1 VPLVHDDA
9 TVGLFRLVTWTAP
22 AVQRIKPPYVAS
34 ERSRLDSWLD
44 YHRAT
49 LLQKCA
55 GLTAEQLARRPV
67 ASSALSL
74 LGLVRH
80 MAGNERIWFRIRFA
94 RADVEDL
101 YQSPEY
107 PEGAEFAQADPA
119 TAEADFATYTEE
131 VTQARAVVRG
141 RSLDETFGDETVTV
155 DLRWLY
161 AHMIDEYARHN
172 GHADLIRELIDGAT
186 GL

>member
-1 VPLVHDDA
+1 M
-9 TVGLFRLVTWTAP
+9 TWTAP
-22 AVQRIKPPYVAS
+22 AGIRLEQPYIAD
-34 ERSRLDSWLD
+34 ERRRLETWLD

-49 LLQKCA
+49 LLEKCA
-55 GLTAEQLARRPV
+55 GLTAEQLAIRPV
-67 ASSALSL
+67 ASSELSM

-94 RADVEDL
+94 RADVDDL
-101 YQSPEY
+101 YQSPDH
-107 PEGAEFAQADPA
+107 PEGGEFALADPA
-119 TAEADFATYTEE
+119 SAETDFATYLDE
-131 VTQARAVVRG
+131 VAQARMVVRG
-141 RSLDETFGDETVTV
+141 RPLDETFGDETVTV

-172 GHADLIRELIDGAT
+172 GHADLIRELIDGVT

>member
-1 VPLVHDDA
+1 MYVM
-9 TVGLFRLVTWTAP
+9 TWIAP
-22 AVQRIKPPYVAS
+22 IVERVEPPYVAD
-34 ERSRLDSWLD
+34 ERSRLDAWLD

-49 LLQKCA
+49 LLRKCA
-55 GLTAEQLARRPV
+55 GLTGEQLATRPV

-80 MAGNERIWFRIRFA
+80 MAANERIWFRIRFA
-94 RADVEDL
+94 GEEVEDL
-101 YQSPEY
+101 YPSPDH
-107 PEGAEFAQADPA
+107 PEGGEFALADPA
-119 TAEADFATYTEE
+119 GAETDLATYAQE
-131 VTQARAVVRG
+131 VAAARIAVRG
-141 RSLDETFGDETVTV
+141 RSLDVRFGDETVTV

-172 GHADLIRELIDGAT
+172 GHADLIRELVDGTT

>member
-1 VPLVHDDA
+1 M
-9 TVGLFRLVTWTAP
+9 TWTAP
-22 AVQRIKPPYVAS
+22 AVQRPEPPYVAG
-34 ERSRLDSWLD
+34 ERGRLDAWLD

-55 GLTAEQLARRPV
+55 GLSGGQLARRPV

-94 RADVEDL
+94 RADVDDL
-101 YQSPEY
+101 YQAPEH
-107 PEGAEFAQADPA
+107 PEGGEFALADPA
-119 TAEADFATYTEE
+119 GAETDFATYMEE
-131 VTQARAVVRG
+131 VAQARAAVRD
-141 RSLDETFGDETVTV
+141 RSLDEKFGDETVTV

>member
-1 VPLVHDDA
+1 MP
-9 TVGLFRLVTWTAP
+9 WTAP
-22 AVQRIKPPYVAS
+22 SVERVEPPYVAD

-49 LLQKCA
+49 LLRKCA
-55 GLTAEQLARRPV
+55 GLTGEQLAMRPV
-67 ASSALSL
+67 PSSALSL

-94 RADVEDL
+94 GADVEDL
-101 YQSPEY
+101 YQSAEH
-107 PEGAEFAQADPA
+107 PEGGEFALADPA
-119 TAEADFATYTEE
+119 SAEADLATCTEE
-131 VTQARAVVRG
+131 VVQAQMAVRG
-141 RSLDETFGDETVTV
+141 RSLDERFGDETVTV